1 MFNGGLMMIKDDR
14 ETAAVTANNS
24 RRKTENVC
32 VRNI

>member
-1 MFNGGLMMIKDDR
+1 MEQLHNR

-32 VRNI
+32 VSNI

>member
-1 MFNGGLMMIKDDR
+1 MEQLHNRDR

-32 VRNI
+32 VSNI